1 MRSMGKPQPG
11 DAVPA
16 FSMTADDETVVSSES
31 LRGTRYLLYFYPKDD
46 TPGCTAQAC
55 SMRDNF
61 DRVRETGIEVFGVS
75 PDSVASHVKF
85 RAKYDLPYRLLSDEG
100 HRVAD
105 AFGVWV
111 EKNMVGRKYMGVE
124 RTSFVIGPD
133 GAVEHVLPR
142 VKPIEHVDLLL
153 EALAA

>member
-1 MRSMGKPQPG
+1 MGPMGKPQPG

-16 FSMTADDETVVSSES
+16 FAMTADDGTAVSSES
-31 LRGTRYLLYFYPKDD
+31 LRGTRFLLYFYPKDD

-55 SMRDNF
+55 SMRDNI
-61 DRVRETGIEVFGVS
+61 DRVRETGTEVFGVS

-85 RAKYDLPYRLLSDEG
+85 RAKYDLPYRLLSDDG

-111 EKNMVGRKYMGVE
+111 EKKLVGRKYMGVE

-133 GAVEHVLPR
+133 GRVEHVLPR
-142 VKPIEHVDLLL
+142 VKPAEHVDLLL